1 MDPVP
6 GLGSVPSSE
15 LLWKVFSSET
25 YQWIK
30 IRLGGKFLTVN
41 AKVMP
46 HIV

>member
-1 MDPVP
+1 MDLAP

-30 IRLGGKFLTVN
+30 IRLGAKFVRVN